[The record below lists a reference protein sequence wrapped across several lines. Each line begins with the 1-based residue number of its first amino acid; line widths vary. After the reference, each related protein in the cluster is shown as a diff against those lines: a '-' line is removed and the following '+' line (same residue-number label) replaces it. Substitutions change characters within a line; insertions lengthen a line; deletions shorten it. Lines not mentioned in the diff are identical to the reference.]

1 MKKGRKMRVIILIYG
16 LLSYVIG
23 VAGMLAI
30 ILPLTGHLQ
39 FGFLKDNPAPIN
51 ALIWNI
57 GLVAAW
63 GAIHTITARP
73 SFKTALTKI
82 IPEAAERSTYV
93 LIAGV
98 TSIILTGYWQTMS
111 GQIWEIDTKSIAYI
125 IWAIFLFGW
134 AFLFAA
140 TFAINHF
147 DLFGLRQVYH
157 NFKNQPMPPLA
168 FTRRAMYKYVRH
180 PIQTGVLIG
189 VWATPSMSATQIT
202 LSLGFTVYI
211 FVGLWFEERDLMQSH
226 PEDYA
231 EYRRITGKLFPKFR

>member
-1 MKKGRKMRVIILIYG
+1 MIRVIILIYG
-16 LLSYVIG
+16 FFSYLIG
-23 VAGMLAI
+23 VVGMLAI
-30 ILPLTGHLQ
+30 ILPLTGHVS

-51 ALIWNI
+51 PPINPWVWNA

-63 GAIHTITARP
+63 GIIHTATARP
-73 SFKTALTKI
+73 SFKAALTKF

-93 LIAGV
+93 LIAGF
-98 TSIILTGYWQTMS
+98 TSIILTGYWQSIS
-111 GQIWEIDTKSIAYI
+111 GQIWQVDTKSLTYL
-125 IWAIFLFGW
+125 IWLIFLFGW

-157 NFKNQPMPPLA
+157 NFKNQPLPPIA
-168 FTRRAMYKYVRH
+168 FTQRAMYKYIRH

-189 VWATPSMSATQIT
+189 VWATPSMSATQII
-202 LSLGFTVYI
+202 LSLGFTAYI
-211 FVGLWFEERDLMQSH
+211 FIGLWFEERDLMAEH

-231 EYRRITGKLFPKFR
+231 AYRRKTGKLFPKFKA